1 MAKIKQDSKPVR
13 LGPLVAKII
22 IMSLFASGLGY
33 MMFVAFLA
41 GENLIGGVLALV
53 LIASFVVYSSKGL
66 VPLKFLLPGIVLL
79 AIFVVTPILYTVL
92 MSGFVYKTG
101 NEISRDE
108 ALTQIYETGYVP
120 DESFTAFYLTLCRY
134 EGEVSA
140 LLTDQMSMTP

>member
-1 MAKIKQDSKPVR
+1 LGAIKMAKTKQDSKPVR

-22 IMSLFASGLGY
+22 IMSLFAAGLGY

-79 AIFVVTPILYTVL
+79 AVFVVTPILYTVL

-101 NEISRDE
+101 NEIIRDE
-108 ALTQIYETGYVP
+108 ELTQIYETG
-120 DESFTAFYLTLCRY
+120 
-134 EGEVSA
+134 
-140 LLTDQMSMTP
+140 